1 MPLETAAT
9 HLFRLKPGSDI
20 LQGLTRACQKRGIN
34 FGVINAIGLATK
46 VKLGFYDHVNKQY
59 VEHTFDHGLE
69 ILNLTA
75 NVSLK
80 DGQPFIHAHMTVAD
94 DQGRTYGGHVF
105 QGCTVFVLEA
115 TVTELTGDGPVRAYD
130 DETGLFMW
138 PAE

>member
-1 MPLETAAT
+1 MTPNRKSSQGTSRKNTLQSETGSNRR
-9 HLFRLKPGSDI
+9 RLLI
-20 LQGLTRACQKRGIN
+20 E
-34 FGVINAIGLATK
+34 
-46 VKLGFYDHVNKQY
+46 HNKA
-59 VEHTFDHGLE
+59 L